1 MSKPRKIIVLDDDP
15 TGSQTVHSCPLLLR
29 WDRTTLETGLRHPSP
44 LLFLLTNSRSLTPE
58 EAGRVTREVCRELRA
73 ARVEERFAP
82 IYVSRSDS
90 TLRGHFPLETDV
102 MAESLGP
109 FDAIFLTPAFF
120 EGGRITRKG
129 VHYIARGESLTR
141 VDQTQYATDSV
152 FGFKS
157 SNLPEYVEEKS
168 SGRIRAADVSLIP
181 RGLSEAE
188 LQQRLTALEGRACVV
203 VDGEEQSDF
212 DRFAGAVRNAVGT
225 GKRFLFRSGASL
237 LTSLASLPPQ
247 PVAPEEM
254 GGYVRPG
261 SAPGVIVCG
270 SHVELTNRQL
280 AVLLKE
286 PGVAPVE
293 VDVERAFGDEGSY
306 EASLRERVADALSDG
321 FSPAVFTSRE
331 ERHFDSK
338 EERLYFG
345 RGVSR
350 FIVRI
355 VRALP
360 KEVGFLISKGGI
372 TSNDLLS
379 AGLDLGYA
387 AVLGQILPGITVVR
401 TPDHHRMPGVPVA
414 IFPGNVGESES
425 LRTVYRRLSGL

>member
-109 FDAIFLTPAFF
+109 FDALFLTPAFF
-120 EGGRITRKG
+120 DGGRITRNG

-168 SGRIRAADVSLIP
+168 AGRIRAAEVSLIP
-181 RGLSEAE
+181 GGLSEAE
-188 LQQRLTALEGRACVV
+188 LRRRLMVLEGRACVV

-280 AVLLKE
+280 AVLLTE

-306 EASLRERVADALSDG
+306 EARLRETVADALSDG

-331 ERHFDSK
+331 ERHLDSK
-338 EERLYFG
+338 EERLHFG

-355 VRALP
+355 VRALS

-379 AGLDLGYA
+379 EGLDLGYA
-387 AVLGQILPGITVVR
+387 TVLGQILPGITVVR

-414 IFPGNVGESES
+414 IFPGNVGDSDS
-425 LRTVYRRLSGL
+425 LRTVYRRFLGV